1 MTLSHTSIHSSLT
14 DRDRAHA
21 ILCPDLRPYWQLCP
35 GPAPDQVWLRSRS
48 GDHQYPFS
56 TQEAKALQ
64 GFVGCYTVAQ
74 LQRWCERG
82 RRGRFPRD
90 GVLQLLQRLIDLGVI
105 APESSSA
112 WMDAAIGSA
121 IPDQT
126 TDESIPTDQPI
137 PAKQPILANQSAP
150 GDQSPFQLKPSVAW
164 VETADGHWILR
175 NLEDMTYMQIP
186 AALRSLLLDLGSMS
200 PGQAAASHG
209 VDLQT
214 VRSLLQQLALTGMLV
229 GTTLPTPSKR
239 KFKPTDLLFY
249 KLTLWN
255 PDRWLSQTFP
265 AIAWIWTRPFALG
278 LAGFLAVFATVG
290 LAQRQSIVH
299 MGMQLWQAMGPGV
312 FLPFGLLSMAVV
324 ALHEL
329 GHAYTLKRYGGVV
342 PEVGLLF
349 MCLMPAAYTNTTDQ
363 YALPR
368 RRQRALVVGA
378 GLLCQGAIA
387 ALAWVGWNLSVPGSW
402 LATASYL
409 LLVAALFTVAMNLN
423 PMARFDGYFL
433 LMALTG
439 INNLRSRSFGY
450 YRSLFARQP
459 CREPQSIR
467 WILALYA
474 PLSLL
479 YLLLVFG
486 QLLGWV
492 GQWLVINLPFLT
504 LMALGLWAIYYYL
517 LPTPGEPTST

>member
-1 MTLSHTSIHSSLT
+1 MTAINTAIQMVGA
-14 DRDRAHA
+14 DDDRAHE
-21 ILCPDLRPYWQLCP
+21 ILCPDLRPYWQICP
-35 GPAPDQVWLRSRS
+35 GMGPDQVWLRSRV
-48 GDHQYPFS
+48 GDQQHCFS
-56 TQEAKALQ
+56 PQEAKALR

-82 RRGRFPRD
+82 SRGSFSPD
-90 GVLQLLQRLIDLGVI
+90 SVWQLLQRLIALGVI
-105 APESSSA
+105 APDSADPSSSA
-112 WMDAAIGSA
+112 PMDGA
-121 IPDQT
+121 IPDQSVCT
-126 TDESIPTDQPI
+126 RTAAVSPTPPSPI
-137 PAKQPILANQSAP
+137 APAPTLYPLKSA
-150 GDQSPFQLKPSVAW
+150 VEW

-186 AALRSLLLDLGSMS
+186 AAMRSLVEDLGRLS
-200 PGQAAASHG
+200 PGAAAASHG
-209 VDLQT
+209 VDAHR

-229 GTTLPTPSKR
+229 GTAPPQPPKG

-249 KLTLWN
+249 KLTLCN
-255 PDRWLSQTFP
+255 PDRWLSRTFP

-312 FLPFGLLSMAVV
+312 FLPFGLLSLVV
-324 ALHEL
+324 VTLHEL
-329 GHAYTLKRYGGVV
+329 GHAYTLKRYGGIV

-368 RRQRALVVGA
+368 RRQRMLVVGA

-387 ALAWVGWNLSVPGSW
+387 ALAWVGWNLAVPGSW

-423 PMARFDGYFL
+423 PMARFDGYYL
-433 LMALTG
+433 LIALTG
-439 INNLRSRSFGY
+439 INNLRSRSFAY
-450 YRSLFARQP
+450 YRSLLVRQP
-459 CREPQSIR
+459 CREPRAIR

-474 PLSLL
+474 PLSLV

-486 QLLGWV
+486 HLLLWV
-492 GQWLVINLPFLT
+492 GQWLTMNLPVLT

-517 LPTPGEPTST
+517 LPTSKPSSP

>member
-1 MTLSHTSIHSSLT
+1 MTLSNTSIHPLLMYS
-14 DRDRAHA
+14 AHA
-21 ILCPDLRPYWQLCP
+21 SLCPDLRPYWQLCP
-35 GPAPDQVWLRSRS
+35 GPEPDQVWLRSRT
-48 GDHQYPFS
+48 GDPQHCFFPM
-56 TQEAKALQ
+56 EAKALQ
-64 GFVGCYTVAQ
+64 GFVGQYTVAQ

-82 RRGRFPRD
+82 RRGSFPPD
-90 GVLQLLQRLIDLGVI
+90 GVQQLLQRLIDLGVI
-105 APESSSA
+105 DLESPAASLDSSTDLSIHPWAHPSMESARSDQSPER
-112 WMDAAIGSA
+112 
-121 IPDQT
+121 P
-126 TDESIPTDQPI
+126 
-137 PAKQPILANQSAP
+137 SAP
-150 GDQSPFQLKPSVAW
+150 GNQPARGQSPLQLKPTVEW

-200 PGQAAASHG
+200 LGQAAANHG
-209 VDLQT
+209 VAVQA

-229 GTTLPTPSKR
+229 GTMPPQPPKR

-249 KLTLWN
+249 KLSLCN
-255 PDRWLSQTFP
+255 PDRWLSRTFP
-265 AIAWIWTRPFALG
+265 AVAWIWTRPFALS
-278 LAGFLAVFATVG
+278 LAGFLAGFAVVG

-363 YALPR
+363 YALPH

-492 GQWLVINLPFLT
+492 GQWLVINLPFVT
-504 LMALGLWAIYYYL
+504 LMVLGLWAIYYYL
-517 LPTPGEPTST
+517 LPMPGEPTSP

>member
-1 MTLSHTSIHSSLT
+1 MAAQTLS
-14 DRDRAHA
+14 
-21 ILCPDLRPYWQLCP
+21 
-35 GPAPDQVWLRSRS
+35 GVG
-48 GDHQYPFS
+48 GDGGWPLDF
-56 TQEAKALQ
+56 A
-64 GFVGCYTVAQ
+64 
-74 LQRWCERG
+74 
-82 RRGRFPRD
+82 
-90 GVLQLLQRLIDLGVI
+90 
-105 APESSSA
+105 
-112 WMDAAIGSA
+112 
-121 IPDQT
+121 
-126 TDESIPTDQPI
+126 
-137 PAKQPILANQSAP
+137 
-150 GDQSPFQLKPSVAW
+150 
-164 VETADGHWILR
+164 

-229 GTTLPTPSKR
+229 GTAPPQPPKR

-249 KLTLWN
+249 KLSLCN
-255 PDRWLSQTFP
+255 PDRWLSRTFP
-265 AIAWIWTRPFALG
+265 AVAWIWTRPFALS
-278 LAGFLAVFATVG
+278 LAGFLAVFAVVG
-290 LAQRQSIVH
+290 LAQRESIMH

-450 YRSLFARQP
+450 YRSLLSRQP
-459 CREPQSIR
+459 CREPGSIR

-474 PLSLL
+474 PLESGVPGAGVWPVAAVGGAMAAGQPALGDAAGVGAL
-479 YLLLVFG
+479 GDLLLSAARAG
-486 QLLGWV
+486 GTDILLRAQSLYWLQLKVRPLSYQASGPHP
-492 GQWLVINLPFLT
+492 Q
-504 LMALGLWAIYYYL
+504 ALWAGYANGPP
-517 LPTPGEPTST
+517 LPKMGEGEARQDFPAPLRPLWEKGLGDEGKVLIARVSGLMCTW